1 MLYAVHSRRAVS
13 TVPVEEGGWI
23 LINKAEKKKEE
34 TRNVTLVE
42 LA

>member
-23 LINKAEKKKEE
+23 LINKAEKKKKKPEM
-34 TRNVTLVE
+34 
-42 LA
+42 